1 MVRALHTP
9 RHARGQR
16 FMTAER
22 RIGFLLHPGEQPA
35 VQQGMARAQACG
47 FDVWTAVD
55 DVDTVVAD
63 NAANTVLLVTIGGD
77 GTFLYGARLAAPLG
91 IPLMGANRG
100 RLGFLNDVEIDEL
113 PDAISRFAAKT
124 YRIQRRSLIDV
135 ELAGDANGA
144 HALALNEV
152 VVRARDVNVAR
163 LRVDADSDLLG
174 VFDADGV
181 VVATATGSTA
191 YALSAGGPP
200 VDPRLRA
207 LVVVPLAPHAV
218 ISRAVVIPDAVRV
231 RVTVERG
238 HVFVAVDGASIG
250 DLTDDGD
257 VLVRPGP
264 DLAVVRFADSPTF
277 HERLR
282 QKFRFGVPHK
292 ELETR
297 DTVDA
302 EPERLE
308 PGKALHDAS

>member
-1 MVRALHTP
+1 MSE
-9 RHARGQR
+9 RGS
-16 FMTAER
+16 
-22 RIGFLLHPGEQPA
+22 IGFLLHPGEQPA
-35 VQQGMARAQACG
+35 VQAAIARAQSCG
-47 FDVWTAVD
+47 LGVWTALEQPEEA
-55 DVDTVVAD
+55 VAEHAGD
-63 NAANTVLLVTIGGD
+63 AKLLVTVGGD
-77 GTFLYGARLAAPLG
+77 GTFLYGARLAAPRG
-91 IPLMGANRG
+91 IPVLGANRG
-100 RLGFLNDVEIDEL
+100 RLGFLNDIEIAEL
-113 PDAISRFAAKT
+113 PDAITRFCSGDYT
-124 YRIQRRSLIDV
+124 IQRRSLIDV
-135 ELAGDANGA
+135 QLAGD
-144 HALALNEV
+144 HARSLALNDV

-231 RVTVERG
+231 LITVERG

-250 DLTDDGD
+250 DLTDTGE

-264 DLAVVRFADSPTF
+264 DLGVVRFADSPTF
-277 HERLR
+277 QQRLR

-292 ELETR
+292 ELEPY
-297 DTVDA
+297 DDA
-302 EPERLE
+302 AVRPHEGENE
-308 PGKALHDAS
+308 PGGATA

>member
-1 MVRALHTP
+1 
-9 RHARGQR
+9 
-16 FMTAER
+16 MTEHR
-22 RIGFLLHPGEQPA
+22 SIGFLLHPGEQPA
-35 VQQGMARAQACG
+35 VQGAIARAQACG
-47 FDVWTAVD
+47 FGVWTALD
-55 DVDTVVAD
+55 RPEDAVAEHASD
-63 NAANTVLLVTIGGD
+63 AKLLVTVGGD
-77 GTFLYGARLAAPLG
+77 GTFLYGARLAAPRA
-91 IPLMGANRG
+91 IPVMGANRG
-100 RLGFLNDVEIDEL
+100 RLGFLNDVEIDQL
-113 PDAISRFAAKT
+113 PDAITRFCSGE
-124 YRIQRRSLIDV
+124 YSIQRRSLIDV
-135 ELAGDANGA
+135 ELGGEGEAAR
-144 HALALNEV
+144 ALALNEV

-174 VFDADGV
+174 VFDSDGI

-297 DTVDA
+297 DAVDA
-302 EPERLE
+302 EPEQLE